1 VVKRGQIWTLVRGG
15 SQHRVLVISNDEYN
29 GIEELAVWALTVVR
43 DVPHPNHL
51 AVRLSGDDPL
61 SGAFVR
67 IHSVVQILDRSAL
80 RDNHGFVSH
89 TTMTAVEDALR
100 EFLELP

>member
-1 VVKRGQIWTLVRGG
+1 MRRGQVWTLLRGG

-29 GIEELAVWALTVVR
+29 RVDELAAWALAVVR
-43 DVPHPNHL
+43 EVPHPTHL
-51 AVRLSGDDPL
+51 AVRLGGDDPL
-61 SGAFVR
+61 AGAFVR
-67 IHSVVQILDRSAL
+67 IHSVVQILDRTSL

-89 TTMTAVEDALR
+89 GTMNAVEDALR

>member
-1 VVKRGQIWTLVRGG
+1 MVRRGQIWTLLRGG

-29 GIEELAVWALTVVR
+29 NVEELAIWALTVVR
-43 DVPHPNHL
+43 DVPHPNQL
-51 AVRLSGDDPL
+51 AVRLSETDPL
-61 SGAFVR
+61 AGAFVR

-80 RDNHGFVSH
+80 RDNHGFLSH
-89 TTMTAVEDALR
+89 DTMTAIETALR

>member
-1 VVKRGQIWTLVRGG
+1 VRRGQVWTFLRGG

-29 GIEELAVWALTVVR
+29 SVQELAAWALAVVR
-43 DVPHPNHL
+43 DVPHPNQL
-51 AVRLSGDDPL
+51 VVRLGTDDPL

-67 IHSVVQILDRSAL
+67 IHSVVQVLDRSAL

-89 TTMTAVEDALR
+89 STMNVVEAAIRD
-100 EFLELP
+100 FLELP

>member
-1 VVKRGQIWTLVRGG
+1 MRRGQIWTLVRGG
-15 SQHRVLVISNDEYN
+15 SQHRVLIISNDEYN
-29 GIEELAVWALTVVR
+29 SVEELAIWALTVVR

-51 AVRLSGDDPL
+51 AVRLSTEDPL
-61 SGAFVR
+61 TGAFVR
-67 IHSVVQILDRSAL
+67 IHSVVQVLDRSTL

-89 TTMTAVEDALR
+89 ATMKAVEDAIH